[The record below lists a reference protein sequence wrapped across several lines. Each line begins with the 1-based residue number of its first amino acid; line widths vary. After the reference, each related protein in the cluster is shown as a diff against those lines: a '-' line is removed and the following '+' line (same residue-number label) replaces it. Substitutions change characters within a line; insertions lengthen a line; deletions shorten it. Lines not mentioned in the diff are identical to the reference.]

1 MSATLLTAPHRPMMG
16 LREFVCFVAAC
27 MAINALAID
36 IVLAA
41 LPQISLDLG
50 AADENDRQAVISA
63 YLFGLGASQFLY
75 GPLSDSFGR
84 KPVLSFG
91 LLLFAAA
98 SLMSAASTN
107 FGMLIASRFI
117 QGFGAGAP
125 RVVAMALVRDRF
137 VGVEMG
143 RVMSMAMMVFM
154 IVPILAPSIGQ
165 GILLIAPWRWMFVA
179 LLLAGVG
186 MVVWGHYRV
195 SETLT
200 PENRRP
206 FNRANVRRG
215 FGVVLRHPVTRGYML
230 ALCSVFGVLVVFI
243 SLAQQIFQDRYGI
256 GAGFTLLFAI
266 IALFLTAAAFI
277 NARLLRR
284 FGLVFMTRTALLG
297 LIGVSALW
305 SVLAW
310 MDTVPLALYIILQ
323 GLCLFC
329 FGFLGANLNAL
340 AMEPMGHH
348 AGSAA
353 AVIGSFTT
361 VAGTGLGFAIAQQYD
376 GTLVALALG
385 NLTLALI
392 GLAIVLQ
399 TQRRAQQ
406 LDEPLTAP
414 S

>member
-1 MSATLLTAPHRPMMG
+1 MG

-41 LPQISLDLG
+41 LPQISDELG
-50 AADENDRQAVISA
+50 AADTNDRQAVISF

-84 KPVLSFG
+84 KPVLTFG

-98 SLMSAASTN
+98 SLFSAASTT
-107 FGMLIASRFI
+107 FEMMILSRFI

-165 GILLIAPWRWMFVA
+165 GILLIAPWRWMFLT

-186 MVVWGHYRV
+186 IALWGMFRV
-195 SETLT
+195 EETLT
-200 PENRRP
+200 DENRRSLTL
-206 FNRANVRRG
+206 ANLGSG
-215 FGVVLRHPVTRGYML
+215 FAAAIRHPVTRGYTL
-230 ALCSVFGVLVVFI
+230 ALGLVFGVLVAFI

-256 GAGFTLLFAI
+256 GAGFTILFAC
-266 IALFLTAAAFI
+266 IAMFLTASSFT
-277 NARLLRR
+277 NSRLLRR
-284 FGLVFMTRTALLG
+284 FGLVRMTWSALVG
-297 LIGVSALW
+297 LIAISAVW
-305 SVLAW
+305 SVVAVF
-310 MDTVPLALYIILQ
+310 DQVPLALYMLLQ
-323 GLCLFC
+323 GSCLFC

-340 AMEPMGHH
+340 AMEPMGRN

-353 AVIGSFTT
+353 ALIGSFTT
-361 VAGTGLGFAIAQQYD
+361 IMGTGIGYLIAQQFD
-376 GTLVALALG
+376 GTLVPLAVGYLGMASSALLVVVLTNRIAVKLG
-385 NLTLALI
+385 QPLA
-392 GLAIVLQ
+392 ASS
-399 TQRRAQQ
+399 R
-406 LDEPLTAP
+406 PAP
-414 S
+414 

>member
-1 MSATLLTAPHRPMMG
+1 MSSTLLTAPHRPMMG

-41 LPQISLDLG
+41 LPQISVDLS

-98 SLMSAASTN
+98 SLLSAASTS

-243 SLAQQIFQDRYGI
+243 SLAQP
-256 GAGFTLLFAI
+256 
-266 IALFLTAAAFI
+266 AAAFI

-310 MDTVPLALYIILQ
+310 MDTVPLALYIVLQ

>member
-1 MSATLLTAPHRPMMG
+1 MPAVQPASRQPIMG

-41 LPQISLDLG
+41 LPQMASELG
-50 AADENDRQAVISA
+50 ASDENDRQAVISA

-98 SLMSAASTN
+98 SLVAAASTS
-107 FGMLIASRFI
+107 FEIMIASRFM

-125 RVVAMALVRDRF
+125 RVVALALVRDRV
-137 VGVEMG
+137 VGGEMG

-165 GILLIAPWRWMFVA
+165 GILLIAPWQWMFVTLFIA
-179 LLLAGVG
+179 GLAIAG
-186 MVVWGHYRV
+186 WGHYRV
-195 SETLT
+195 RETLT
-200 PENRRP
+200 TANRRP
-206 FNRANVRRG
+206 FNRENLLLG
-215 FGVVLRHPVTRGYML
+215 FAVALRHPVTRGYML
-230 ALCSVFGVLVVFI
+230 ALGSVFGVLVVFI
-243 SLAQQIFQDRYGI
+243 SLAQQIFQDRYGV

-266 IALFLTAAAFI
+266 IALFLSAAAFA
-277 NARLLRR
+277 NSRLLRW
-284 FGLVFMTRTALLG
+284 FGLERMTRAALLG
-297 LIGVSALW
+297 LIAIAALW

-310 MDTVPLALYIILQ
+310 IDVVPLPLYILLQ

-385 NLTLALI
+385 NLVLALT
-392 GLAIVLQ
+392 GLAIVLR
-399 TQRRAQQ
+399 TQRRARQ
-406 LDEPLTAP
+406 LSEMVPMP